1 MTPFQRLKATALL
14 RLYTFTKIPLI
25 WWVRPS
31 IIEVGQKSVI
41 EIKLG
46 RRTQNH
52 LGSMYFGALCMGGEL
67 VVAFKSVQTMTEK
80 KVKVD
85 FVFKDFKADFFR
97 RADGNVHFVCTEG
110 DRVEALLQKA
120 LDSTERVEDKFTSY
134 AIVPSKSLTEK
145 VAQFELTLSMKHRKK
160 S

>member
-1 MTPFQRLKATALL
+1 MTTLQKWKATALL

-31 IIEVGQKSVI
+31 IIDMGQKSVI

-85 FVFKDFKADFFR
+85 FVFKDFKANFYK
-97 RADGNVHFVCTEG
+97 RADGDVHFICTEG
-110 DRVEALLQKA
+110 DRVEALLQRA
-120 LDSTERVEDKFTSY
+120 LESTERVEDRFTSY
-134 AIVPSKSLTEK
+134 AVVPCHSPTDK
-145 VAQFELTLSMKHRKK
+145 VAEFELTLSMKHRKK